1 MEQLLWVFDRPRSN
15 KLTLVVLDSQGGRN
29 TLYVNGFDVG
39 GRGLVDRRTEARVA
53 VPQSLVFP
61 GHARRADLY
70 ES

>member
-39 GRGLVDRRTEARVA
+39 GRGLVDRMEARVA
-53 VPQSLVFP
+53 IPQSLLFP